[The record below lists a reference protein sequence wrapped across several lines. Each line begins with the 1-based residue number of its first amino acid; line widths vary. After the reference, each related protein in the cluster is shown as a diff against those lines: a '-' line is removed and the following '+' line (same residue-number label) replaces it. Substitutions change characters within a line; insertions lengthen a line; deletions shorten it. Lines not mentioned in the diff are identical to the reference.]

1 MTAWD
6 PSTHKWA
13 MLIRFGSPSSMSDI
27 RLRRSVSPGNR
38 AAIPWQTAHTCLQST
53 LVREPSDRT
62 QKRHQPYVQV
72 SLVDLVDDQEMSR
85 QQLLEQEHGPALQRL
100 WENRVVGVGA
110 RVTGDVPRLNTNTRS
125 ALSCGGGGVPPQAA
139 RGSRLVP
146 VQALHIHQDPHQFWD
161 GQSRVG
167 VVQLDRRLL

>member
-1 MTAWD
+1 
-6 PSTHKWA
+6 
-13 MLIRFGSPSSMSDI
+13 MLIRLGSPSSMSDI
-27 RLRRSVSPGNR
+27 RLRRSVSPGKR
-38 AAIPWQTAHTCLQST
+38 AAIPWQTAHTFLQST
-53 LVREPSDRT
+53 LVQELSDRT
-62 QKRHQPYVQV
+62 QKRVQPYVQV

-85 QQLLEQEHGPALQRL
+85 QQLLEQEHGPPLQRL

-110 RVTGDVPRLNTNTRS
+110 RLTGDVPRLNTNTRS
-125 ALSCGGGGVPPQAA
+125 GLSCGGKVPLQPA

-146 VQALHIHQDPHQFWD
+146 VQTLHIHQDPHQFWD

>member
-1 MTAWD
+1 
-6 PSTHKWA
+6 
-13 MLIRFGSPSSMSDI
+13 MLIRLGSPSSMSDI

-38 AAIPWQTAHTCLQST
+38 AAIPWQTAHTFLQST
-53 LVREPSDRT
+53 LVQELSDRT
-62 QKRHQPYVQV
+62 QKRVQPYVQV

-85 QQLLEQEHGPALQRL
+85 QQLLEQEHGPTFQRL

-110 RVTGDVPRLNTNTRS
+110 RLTGDVPRLNTNTRS
-125 ALSCGGGGVPPQAA
+125 VLSCGGKVPLQPAQ
-139 RGSRLVP
+139 GSRLVP
-146 VQALHIHQDPHQFWD
+146 VQTLHIHQDPHQFWD